1 MLNLKHVNALLQ
13 TFREARTEE
22 ELFAALIKATEV
34 LGFSQVAM
42 GRHVD
47 LGSPPHGAIRLTNYN
62 QDWIAHGMD
71 RDYFA
76 DDPIHLA
83 STKTVNGFLWQEVD
97 QIINLTARHK
107 QVLAE
112 AVGFG
117 LGAGFTVP
125 VHLPGEYH
133 GTCSFAAS
141 NLDQLHENALPI
153 AQLCGTFAFEA
164 ARQFPFGITS
174 CQIDPFARQFLWRE
188 GKDFNHGTGH
198 GVGNFLNIHE
208 GPSIHRNVDFPTV
221 GPMEA
226 NMIVSN
232 EPAFYSEGD
241 FGVRIESHMVTLPSR
256 HNGYLTFET
265 ISRLPLDP
273 QLIDFLLLMASEKD
287 GLREYHEKI
296 LSDYTGCFD
305 LETAHWLER
314 RVVAFARSR
323 SAGD

>member
-1 MLNLKHVNALLQ
+1 MLSLKHVNALLQ

-42 GRHVD
+42 GHHVD

-133 GTCSFAAS
+133 GTCSFAAPS
-141 NLDQLHENALPI
+141 LDQLHENALPI

-164 ARQFPFGITS
+164 ARRIMRRRMNLEDKPMPELRPRELQALILVGRGKTDGEIGAILGVSQATAHGHVEG
-174 CQIDPFARQFLWRE
+174 ARRAY
-188 GKDFNHGTGH
+188 
-198 GVGNFLNIHE
+198 GNAQ
-208 GPSIHRNVDFPTV
+208 R
-221 GPMEA
+221 A
-226 NMIVSN
+226 YMIVR
-232 EPAFYSEGD
+232 ALFDGQ
-241 FGVRIESHMVTLPSR
+241 
-256 HNGYLTFET
+256 
-265 ISRLPLDP
+265 ISFAD
-273 QLIDFLLLMASEKD
+273 LL
-287 GLREYHEKI
+287 
-296 LSDYTGCFD
+296 
-305 LETAHWLER
+305 R
-314 RVVAFARSR
+314 R
-323 SAGD
+323 